1 MTAMTAI
8 YMTAIYP
15 GGAGAGRLL
24 AHHHRR
30 PGRHRRGTALALANR
45 GLLRPRPQGHGPHLL
60 QTRRLHDPVLF
71 DPVRFGMPPNA
82 LPSTDSAQLLELIAA
97 RKLLDEATRGGVE
110 VDLDRVDVVLGV
122 ASATELVVQMGS
134 WMQRPIWR
142 KAMLEDGLPE
152 DEAEEICR
160 DIADLYPAWQ
170 ESTFPG
176 LLVDVVAGRIA
187 YRLDLGG
194 SNFVVDAACASSL
207 LALQASL
214 HRLYLHESD
223 MVLTGRVDALN
234 DVMMFMCFSKTPA
247 FSPTGDRRPFSDA
260 ADGTIVGEGVGM
272 VALKRLD
279 DAERDG
285 NPIYAVIRGVGS
297 SSDGRAASVY
307 APRSDPIPGSAPGPP
322 RRRGGGRAR
331 PGNPVRPAAR
341 PPTPTSSCP
350 APCPRSRALIGPTRR
365 FSVATTSSRSH
376 SSVIAAIPAL
386 PVRLGSGAPT
396 RTRLGVRPRP
406 RFRLCICSPD
416 GCSLP
421 GRQSSFSNS
430 NCPIPQ
436 QHPSPTSARV
446 PRLLP
451 KSGLITAEELFNLAM
466 ARQ

>member
-1 MTAMTAI
+1 
-8 YMTAIYP
+8 
-15 GGAGAGRLL
+15 
-24 AHHHRR
+24 
-30 PGRHRRGTALALANR
+30 
-45 GLLRPRPQGHGPHLL
+45 
-60 QTRRLHDPVLF
+60 
-71 DPVRFGMPPNA
+71 MPPNA

-187 YRLDLGG
+187 NRLDLGG

-260 ADGTIVGEGVGM
+260 ADGTIVGEGVGR
-272 VALKRLD
+272 AGSQRLCATLRPD
-279 DAERDG
+279 S
-285 NPIYAVIRGVGS
+285 GVS
-297 SSDGRAASVY
+297 AWPAAS
-307 APRSDPIPGSAPGPP
+307 ARWRSS
-322 RRRGGGRAR
+322 
-331 PGNPVRPAAR
+331 
-341 PPTPTSSCP
+341 PTRKSCP
-350 APCPRSRALIGPTRR
+350 ASC
-365 FSVATTSSRSH
+365 
-376 SSVIAAIPAL
+376 AAANPHQQLPGAVPAL
-386 PVRLGSGAPT
+386 ARLDRADPPVQRRDHIQPIAQFGDRGHSRVAGQARIRRADTHPPARTSTSAVPLVYLLTRWVLTSGSTIKLQQLELSYPATASIANFGACPPTTPEIGSDHRRGAFQSRDGAPVRLLSVPAP
-396 RTRLGVRPRP
+396 
-406 RFRLCICSPD
+406 
-416 GCSLP
+416 
-421 GRQSSFSNS
+421 
-430 NCPIPQ
+430 
-436 QHPSPTSARV
+436 
-446 PRLLP
+446 
-451 KSGLITAEELFNLAM
+451 
-466 ARQ
+466 